1 MPGWVDIESLTTGE
15 VWRIR
20 AETGP
25 IHDVDCDGSVNSI
38 DAVLILQF
46 DAGLIDTLAC
56 GWNADVNDDGLANAI
71 DATLILQYD
80 AGLLET
86 L

>member
-46 DAGLIDTLAC
+46 DAGLAAGLPC
-56 GWNADVNDDGLANAI
+56 EWNGEGNGDGLANAI